1 MSLYSAL
8 YKFVAKITKL
18 MHNIL
23 ALATAN
29 TLKRLVVQ
37 IINDNYM
44 QVPKVWVIFAIMSL
58 TLTKEIFLMRS
69 NMEISDLFL
78 KNFPIYLMSV
88 LYS

>member
-1 MSLYSAL
+1 
-8 YKFVAKITKL
+8 